1 MVKSLHSSKD
11 TIDNIFRY
19 VKLRIKNCQLT
30 TKPWSC
36 KLGRPLRWNFA
47 HLCRLTSSDLHLGP
61 KSFRLSDL
69 THERSDNHIFNKKQH
84 FANDHTEK
92 CVKNKLQNKQ
102 GNSWSKLLLVV
113 VFSTTWI
120 KLKDT
125 NTGSLLAKAQ
135 TLLIPQAV
143 KACQNV
149 KQLMFLSNLKSR
161 AYRSSRSDN
170 ANRRFLLFFFSTT
183 EQLPTFLHP
192 EMASEAPL
200 PSPWFVSQSLV
211 QVQFPF
217 LLLNPRGSHIL
228 RWTSAKKQK
237 KSEGHR
243 HTRIFNKLL
252 PQVSVSNN
260 LLCFLQNKSLQ
271 PILAQWSQHEYKT
284 VWNNAK
290 FFKDKIL
297 SREKIFSQ
305 KFNYWDVVHRVT
317 GTDPRESIDFKRSTI
332 QGNSS

>member
-1 MVKSLHSSKD
+1 
-11 TIDNIFRY
+11 
-19 VKLRIKNCQLT
+19 
-30 TKPWSC
+30 
-36 KLGRPLRWNFA
+36 
-47 HLCRLTSSDLHLGP
+47 
-61 KSFRLSDL
+61 
-69 THERSDNHIFNKKQH
+69 
-84 FANDHTEK
+84 
-92 CVKNKLQNKQ
+92 
-102 GNSWSKLLLVV
+102 
-113 VFSTTWI
+113 
-120 KLKDT
+120 
-125 NTGSLLAKAQ
+125 
-135 TLLIPQAV
+135 
-143 KACQNV
+143 
-149 KQLMFLSNLKSR
+149 
-161 AYRSSRSDN
+161 
-170 ANRRFLLFFFSTT
+170 
-183 EQLPTFLHP
+183 
-192 EMASEAPL
+192 MASEAPL

-217 LLLNPRGSHIL
+217 LFLNPRGSHIL

-237 KSEGHR
+237 NSEGPG

-252 PQVSVSNN
+252 PQVSVTNN

-284 VWNNAK
+284 VWNNAN

>member
-1 MVKSLHSSKD
+1 M
-11 TIDNIFRY
+11 
-19 VKLRIKNCQLT
+19 
-30 TKPWSC
+30 
-36 KLGRPLRWNFA
+36 
-47 HLCRLTSSDLHLGP
+47 
-61 KSFRLSDL
+61 
-69 THERSDNHIFNKKQH
+69 
-84 FANDHTEK
+84 
-92 CVKNKLQNKQ
+92 
-102 GNSWSKLLLVV
+102 
-113 VFSTTWI
+113 
-120 KLKDT
+120 
-125 NTGSLLAKAQ
+125 AKAQ

-217 LLLNPRGSHIL
+217 LFLNPRGSHIL
-228 RWTSAKKQK
+228 RWISAKKQK
-237 KSEGHR
+237 KSEGPR

-271 PILAQWSQHEYKT
+271 PILAQ
-284 VWNNAK
+284 
-290 FFKDKIL
+290 
-297 SREKIFSQ
+297 
-305 KFNYWDVVHRVT
+305 
-317 GTDPRESIDFKRSTI
+317 
-332 QGNSS
+332 